1 VRNESLVLQYRQL
14 QRQEAAA
21 LAEQGRHLLT
31 APMQRLEDLVEE
43 KTDRDL
49 MQEIAKVIEPSL
61 TAYLKHYTPFQE
73 REARRRR
80 LHQGLGISSPQALY
94 TLPVAT
100 LDRYARKAVQK
111 SGLFAGLT
119 GSVGA
124 VGGVAVAML
133 ELPVLLR
140 TATDTL
146 ETVSEAYG
154 HDPHHYFEKLYL
166 LMLVPFA
173 LTPDPEERQMVHDK
187 MNLLENWLQ
196 QGDIPLGEREAYYPP
211 QEAAA
216 FCAERIA
223 RALVLNR
230 LLQALPLAGALLGAS
245 MNFDF
250 VHRLGRQGLLFYKL
264 RYLKKRLGL

>member
-1 VRNESLVLQYRQL
+1 MRKESLVLQYRQL

-21 LAEQGRHLLT
+21 LAARGGHFLT
-31 APMQRLEDLVEE
+31 APMKRFEDLVEE

-80 LHQGLGISSPQALY
+80 LHRGLGISSPQELYALSM
-94 TLPVAT
+94 AS
-100 LDRYARKAVQK
+100 LDRYARNAVQK

-154 HDPHHYFEKLYL
+154 HDHYFEKLYL